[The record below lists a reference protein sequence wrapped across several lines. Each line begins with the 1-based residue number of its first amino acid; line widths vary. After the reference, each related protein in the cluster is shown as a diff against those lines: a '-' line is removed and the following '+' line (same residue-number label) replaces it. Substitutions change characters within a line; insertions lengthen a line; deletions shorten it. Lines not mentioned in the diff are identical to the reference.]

1 MELYLYFL
9 IRLNSVLHSLSF
21 VGGQLY
27 SAFVGLLNIKR
38 SLCILTDCVAL
49 SHSSAM
55 KSYRFNPQCVTEI
68 WYLSNI
74 LWVCLVFVS
83 SCVENLVQ
91 KWAVLSF
98 FMAFLSCWRHASDH
112 LTPLLPHYFHLLFTD
127 HFIIEHCILF
137 FLLTALLNK

>member
-9 IRLNSVLHSLSF
+9 IRLNSVLQSLSF

-27 SAFVGLLNIKR
+27 SLLNIKR
-38 SLCILTDCVAL
+38 SVCILTDCVAL

-74 LWVCLVFVS
+74 L
-83 SCVENLVQ
+83 CVL
-91 KWAVLSF
+91 
-98 FMAFLSCWRHASDH
+98 
-112 LTPLLPHYFHLLFTD
+112 
-127 HFIIEHCILF
+127 
-137 FLLTALLNK
+137 